1 MSSPRVLE
9 ERVIFGRDIH
19 PEINACLQEAVACA
33 DDFERARELFYRARD
48 MQPDQLEVYIALYK
62 FCFYRGHLDEAEQ
75 VALDALQQAARRGG
89 FAADW
94 MLLDETVT
102 DWTEQEGAARIY
114 LYSLKALAFIRLR
127 KGLHQEAR
135 QLLAKLQQL
144 DALDLVGG
152 SVIMDLA
159 EALPA

>member
-1 MSSPRVLE
+1 LNATQAFE
-9 ERVIFGRDIH
+9 ERVVFGRDIS
-19 PEINACLQEAVACA
+19 PEVNICLQEAVACA
-33 DDFERARELFYRARD
+33 DDFERARDLLYRARD

-75 VALDALQQAARRGG
+75 VALDALQQAAKRGG
-89 FAADW
+89 FTPDW
-94 MLLDETVT
+94 QQLNTTST
-102 DWTEQEGAARIY
+102 DWTQHEGAARVF

-127 KGLHQEAR
+127 KGMQDEAR

-144 DALDLVGG
+144 DTQDLVGS

-159 EALPA
+159 QAL